1 MTYLDQAQADLDEAI
16 AHRRHL
22 HQNPELGFDLP
33 NTVSYVKNA
42 LKSYG
47 LDPKDIGNNGV
58 TALLG
63 DPSLGKTILLRAD
76 MDALPIKESSGL
88 PFSATGDNS
97 HTCGHDIHTTIMLMV
112 AKLLKQ
118 NEKNLKGCV
127 KFIFQPA
134 EELLIGG
141 KAMVDAGILQ
151 NPKVDTALALHVA
164 PNAPFT
170 GIALKS
176 GVAMASANNFTIK
189 IKGVSAHGAMP
200 FTGVDSVYI
209 GSQIV
214 VGVPEIIARELPFDQ
229 SAAITMGGFRSN
241 GAMNIIAGETIIEG
255 TVRTFSNDSRE
266 YIKKRLPELVASIA
280 QSYRGT
286 AELEFTCDCPV
297 LINDETLSAQMR
309 GYMDELLAGVCP
321 VVDGM
326 AVHASED
333 FAYYANEVPSVYFH
347 LCNPSPDEDGAVY
360 PVHHP
365 KVRFDEK
372 MIPIAIGTVA
382 TLTERWLADNR

>member
-1 MTYLDQAQADLDEAI
+1 MHYLQQAQADFDEAV
-16 AHRRHL
+16 AHYRHL

-33 NTVSYVKNA
+33 KTVAYVKST
-42 LKSYG
+42 LQSYG
-47 LDPKDIGNNGV
+47 LDPQDIGNHGV
-58 TALLG
+58 TALIG
-63 DPSLGKTILLRAD
+63 DSTKGKTILLRAD
-76 MDALPIKESSGL
+76 MDALPIKECSGL
-88 PFSATGDNS
+88 PFSATGDYS
-97 HTCGHDIHTTIMLMV
+97 HTCGHDMHTTILLMT

-118 NEKNLKGCV
+118 NEINLNGCV
-127 KFIFQPA
+127 KLIFQPA

-141 KAMVDAGILQ
+141 RAMVDAGILQ
-151 NPKVDTALALHVA
+151 NPKVDAALALHVA

-176 GVAMASANNFTIK
+176 GIAMASANNFTIK

-200 FTGVDSVYI
+200 YHGVDTVYI

-229 SAAITMGGFRSN
+229 SCVITMGGFRSN
-241 GAMNIIAGETIIEG
+241 GAMNIIADETIIEG
-255 TVRTFSNDSRE
+255 TVRTFHNDSRE
-266 YIKKRLPELVASIA
+266 YVKKRLPELVASIA

-286 AELEFTCDCPV
+286 AELTFTCDCPV
-297 LINDETLSAQMR
+297 LTNDETLSTQMR

-326 AVHASED
+326 AQHASED

-347 LCNPSPDEDGAVY
+347 LCNPKPDENDEVY
-360 PVHHP
+360 AVHHP

-372 MIPIAIGTVA
+372 MMPIGVATMA
-382 TLTERWLADNR
+382 TLTEKWLADQR